1 MIKFIVRRL
10 LQSIPTFFGIT
21 LLAYAI
27 IVAAPGSPVATLAFG
42 PRTTKAQK
50 AALAEQLGVNDPV
63 YKQYIRWLIGNDWQ
77 EFRRLDGRGNP
88 VLDENGDV
96 IMDRGDQKGILRLDF
111 GESFTSKKP
120 ALDVILEKVPAT
132 AELGGLS
139 LGVGLLLGLP
149 VGVLSAVRRGSL
161 FDNVSRVMAVIF
173 SAVPIFWLGLTL
185 LLIFG
190 SQLHLLPMGGR
201 HSTDYFITG
210 EVSVV
215 DRIKHLILPV
225 TVLSSG
231 WVAVF
236 SRFMRASTLD
246 VLSQDYIRTAK
257 AKGLREQQV
266 WFVHASRNALIP
278 IATILGPALP
288 GIIGGA
294 LITETI
300 FSWPGVG
307 RTAYGAVLAY
317 DYPVIMATVILVS
330 FTTIIGYLL
339 SDILYALIDPR
350 IRLS

>member
-1 MIKFIVRRL
+1 
-10 LQSIPTFFGIT
+10 
-21 LLAYAI
+21 
-27 IVAAPGSPVATLAFG
+27 
-42 PRTTKAQK
+42 
-50 AALAEQLGVNDPV
+50 
-63 YKQYIRWLIGNDWQ
+63 
-77 EFRRLDGRGNP
+77 
-88 VLDENGDV
+88 
-96 IMDRGDQKGILRLDF
+96 
-111 GESFTSKKP
+111 
-120 ALDVILEKVPAT
+120 VPAT

-139 LGVGLLLGLP
+139 LGVGLLMGLP
-149 VGVLSAVRRGSL
+149 IGVLSAVRRGSL

-210 EVSVV
+210 EVSVM

-225 TVLSSG
+225 SVLSSG